1 MAKKN
6 GNGKAQ
12 KKTAGRV
19 LGPVQVTIG
28 ESIDPIY
35 FDCLGITRGCVTNER
50 DESKERTMGSKYRI
64 PYALYRH
71 NFYISAGDADKTGF
85 SEQDL
90 ARFKEALVHMLEDD
104 RSASRGEMVVRA
116 VCLFKHESRHGNDF
130 AHKLLARVKVT
141 KKEGVDTPSS
151 FEDYVVTVDR
161 DSLPKGVEFEE
172 VGWSSPVPE
181 NGQAVIHNRIEGVLL
196 VDVKNGNPNGD
207 PDADG
212 RPRQCPITGK
222 GIITDVCIKRKIR
235 NYILSRYADEQ
246 GMRIFFQEGAVLDN
260 LISKPYE
267 TDEATKKAYEAGGPK
282 NAKNAQNLAQKV
294 LCRDFYDIRTFG
306 AVLSTGSEEGEDS
319 AVATDG
325 D

>member
-6 GNGKAQ
+6 NNGKQ

-35 FDCLGITRGCVTNER
+35 FDCLSITRGSVTNEK
-50 DESKERTMGSKYRI
+50 DAAKERTMDSKYRI

-71 NFYISAGDADKTGF
+71 NFYISACDAEKTGF

-90 ARFKEALVHMLEDD
+90 ARLKEAIVHMVEDD

-116 VCLFKHESRHGNDF
+116 VYLFKHESKHGNDF

-141 KKEGVDTPSS
+141 KKQGVGTASS
-151 FEDYVVTVDR
+151 FDDYVVTVDQ
-161 DSLPKGVEFEE
+161 DNLPSGVTFEE
-172 VGWSSPVPE
+172 VGWSSPVPM
-181 NGQAVIHNRIEGVLL
+181 NGQALIHNRIDGVLL
-196 VDVKNGNPNGD
+196 IDVKNGNPNGD

-212 RPRQCPITGK
+212 RPRQCPITGR

-235 NYILSRYADEQ
+235 NYILSKFSGEQ
-246 GMRIFFQEGAVLDN
+246 GMGIFFQEGEVLDN
-260 LISKPYE
+260 IISRPYE
-267 TDEATKKAYEAGGPK
+267 TDEATKKAYEAGDK
-282 NAKNAQNLAQKV
+282 NA
-294 LCRDFYDIRTFG
+294 
-306 AVLSTGSEEGEDS
+306 
-319 AVATDG
+319 
-325 D
+325 